1 VKAAEIRKE
10 AQAVAATFDRRRT
23 AVPTGVSIGLSDEF
37 ISDAQK
43 DKQWQAFLRKNALDS
58 MPLATVVADLRDF
71 LMPVLAAIA
80 AGGGHDYPWRAGAG
94 WQ

>member
-1 VKAAEIRKE
+1 
-10 AQAVAATFDRRRT
+10 
-23 AVPTGVSIGLSDEF
+23 
-37 ISDAQK
+37 
-43 DKQWQAFLRKNALDS
+43 
-58 MPLATVVADLRDF
+58 VVADLRDF